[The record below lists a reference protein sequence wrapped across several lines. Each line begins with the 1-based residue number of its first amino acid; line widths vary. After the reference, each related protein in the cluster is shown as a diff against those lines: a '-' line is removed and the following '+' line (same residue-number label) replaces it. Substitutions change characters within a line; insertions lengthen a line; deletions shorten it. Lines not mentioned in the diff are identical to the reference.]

1 MGIGQRGEFGP
12 DALDFVP
19 EDEAHGEARRPFEKI
34 HGMHGSFHGR
44 DLETVAAQRFD
55 QGNRFP
61 GVFPLDSFFG
71 SQRGFR
77 DGALGRPAR
86 DSAQVQLRQPH
97 CVRGPEESADVI
109 QAAHIVEHDS
119 HRQLGDFLVTGSGS
133 RCQKRNAIHQR
144 INSSIK
150 YRTGIYMNVRMAG
163 LMLSVVIPIHNE
175 EHSILPLY
183 DRLTAVLEQL
193 QRPYEILFVDDAS
206 TDRSFELLANL
217 VETDGHL
224 KVIRL
229 RRNFGQTAALSA
241 GFHEAKGGVII
252 AMDGDLQHAPE
263 DIPALL
269 EKIDSGYDIASGWR
283 KYRVDNPLSRKLP
296 SRIANW
302 LMAKASGVNLR
313 DFGTTFKAYRA
324 EVLKDINLY
333 GELHRFI
340 PALASFYGARIAEV
354 PIRNTSRSAGGS
366 HYGIG
371 RTFRVLFDI
380 LTIKFLLKYF
390 TRPMHFFG
398 SLGLIGT
405 TCGSGIMIY
414 LLIKKLLGIDI
425 VIEHGPLMILGAL
438 LLLGGMM
445 MFSTGLI
452 GEMMMRTYF
461 ESQDRRIY
469 AVREILTRKQRGLAS
484 GTR

>member
-1 MGIGQRGEFGP
+1 
-12 DALDFVP
+12 
-19 EDEAHGEARRPFEKI
+19 
-34 HGMHGSFHGR
+34 
-44 DLETVAAQRFD
+44 
-55 QGNRFP
+55 
-61 GVFPLDSFFG
+61 
-71 SQRGFR
+71 
-77 DGALGRPAR
+77 
-86 DSAQVQLRQPH
+86 
-97 CVRGPEESADVI
+97 
-109 QAAHIVEHDS
+109 
-119 HRQLGDFLVTGSGS
+119 
-133 RCQKRNAIHQR
+133 
-144 INSSIK
+144 
-150 YRTGIYMNVRMAG
+150 
-163 LMLSVVIPIHNE
+163 MLSVVIPIHNE

-183 DRLTAVLEQL
+183 DRLTAVMEQL
-193 QRPYEILFVDDAS
+193 QRSYEILFVDDAS
-206 TDRSFELLANL
+206 SDRSFELLANL

-241 GFHEAKGGVII
+241 GFHEAKGEIVI

-269 EKIDSGYDIASGWR
+269 EKIDAGYDIASGWR
-283 KYRVDNPLSRKLP
+283 KNRVDNAFSRKLP

-324 EVLKDINLY
+324 EILRDVNLY

-354 PIRNTSRSAGGS
+354 PIRNVMRTTGGS
-366 HYGIG
+366 HYGIT

-398 SLGLIGT
+398 SLGLLGT
-405 TCGSGIMIY
+405 TLGGAAMVY
-414 LLIKKLLGIDI
+414 LLINKLLGRDI
-425 VIEHGPLMILGAL
+425 VTEHGPLMVAGAL
-438 LLLGGMM
+438 MLLAGLM

-469 AVREILTRKQRGLAS
+469 AVREILTRKQRGVA
-484 GTR
+484 GPTR

>member
-1 MGIGQRGEFGP
+1 
-12 DALDFVP
+12 V
-19 EDEAHGEARRPFEKI
+19 
-34 HGMHGSFHGR
+34 
-44 DLETVAAQRFD
+44 
-55 QGNRFP
+55 
-61 GVFPLDSFFG
+61 
-71 SQRGFR
+71 
-77 DGALGRPAR
+77 RPAYVN
-86 DSAQVQLRQPH
+86 QF
-97 CVRGPEESADVI
+97 I
-109 QAAHIVEHDS
+109 
-119 HRQLGDFLVTGSGS
+119 
-133 RCQKRNAIHQR
+133 
-144 INSSIK
+144 
-150 YRTGIYMNVRMAG
+150 
-163 LMLSVVIPIHNE
+163 
-175 EHSILPLY
+175 
-183 DRLTAVLEQL
+183 
-193 QRPYEILFVDDAS
+193 DDAS

-217 VETDGHL
+217 VETDAHL

-241 GFHEAKGGVII
+241 GFHEAKGDIII

-269 EKIDSGYDIASGWR
+269 AKIDEGFDIASGWR
-283 KYRVDNPLSRKLP
+283 KHRVDNAIMRKIP

-302 LMAKASGVNLR
+302 LMAKASGVELR

-324 EVLKDINLY
+324 EVLKDVNLY

-354 PIRNTSRSAGGS
+354 PIRNTPRAAGDS

-398 SLGLIGT
+398 LLGLIGT
-405 TCGSGIMIY
+405 TLGGGV
-414 LLIKKLLGIDI
+414 LFWLGIEKLMGLDI
-425 VIEHGPLMILGAL
+425 VALHGPLMAAAGLA
-438 LLLGGMM
+438 LLGGLM
-445 MFSTGLI
+445 MFSTGLL
-452 GEMMMRTYF
+452 GEILMRTYF

-469 AVREILTRKQRGLAS
+469 AVREILTRKQRGLAG

>member
-1 MGIGQRGEFGP
+1 
-12 DALDFVP
+12 
-19 EDEAHGEARRPFEKI
+19 
-34 HGMHGSFHGR
+34 
-44 DLETVAAQRFD
+44 
-55 QGNRFP
+55 
-61 GVFPLDSFFG
+61 
-71 SQRGFR
+71 
-77 DGALGRPAR
+77 
-86 DSAQVQLRQPH
+86 
-97 CVRGPEESADVI
+97 
-109 QAAHIVEHDS
+109 
-119 HRQLGDFLVTGSGS
+119 
-133 RCQKRNAIHQR
+133 
-144 INSSIK
+144 
-150 YRTGIYMNVRMAG
+150 
-163 LMLSVVIPIHNE
+163 
-175 EHSILPLY
+175 
-183 DRLTAVLEQL
+183 
-193 QRPYEILFVDDAS
+193 
-206 TDRSFELLANL
+206 

-241 GFHEAKGGVII
+241 GFHEALGEVII

-269 EKIDSGYDIASGWR
+269 KKIDEGFDIASGWR
-283 KYRVDNPLSRKLP
+283 QHRVDNAIMRKIP

-302 LMAKASGVNLR
+302 LMAKASGVELR

-324 EVLKDINLY
+324 EVLKDVNLY

-354 PIRNTSRSAGGS
+354 PIRNTPRSAGGS

-371 RTFRVLFDI
+371 RTFRVMFDI

-405 TCGSGIMIY
+405 ALGGAIMAH
-414 LLIKKLLGIDI
+414 LLWDKLMGRDI
-425 VIEHGPLMILGAL
+425 VADHGPLMMAGGL
-438 LLLGGMM
+438 LLLAGLM
-445 MFSTGLI
+445 MFSTGLM

-469 AVREILTRKQRGLAS
+469 AVREILTRKQRAAGNP
-484 GTR
+484 R